1 MATAR
6 AEAIAGPDPKVRD
19 RTNAMLRFA
28 LGVTGAFVLSE
39 AMGWYPSFLG
49 AILAAVL
56 LVSLPGPLSFK
67 AGLVLILVQL
77 LAATG
82 AYALTSLLL
91 GVPIVLFGAI
101 ALILFLSFSVMVQGR
116 AVFPLL
122 LLLIAISTIPVVTMV
137 TPEHAGALPKAFVR
151 GMAVAVVSLWVV
163 HALWPQIVKGA
174 GPPASAPIAS
184 PMRHALIG
192 TAIVM
197 PIMLVYLM
205 FGLTDALPVL
215 ITTVVLV
222 VNFDPKRGYA
232 QGMAMMFGN
241 FIGGIIALLSYAFLQ
256 ISPSLLTL
264 TLIVLLVA
272 FFFAGWLARAGSGAP
287 VVLVTSNQAIILL
300 SLALMPGPSNSGIWA
315 TRLLQLGIACAFA
328 VAMMTLFLPRTQ
340 KVPAVGE
347 TAGTE

>member
-1 MATAR
+1 MAAAR
-6 AEAIAGPDPKVRD
+6 AEPLAVPDLVVRERTAG
-19 RTNAMLRFA
+19 MLRFA
-28 LGVTGAFVLSE
+28 VGVTGAFVLAE

-56 LVSLPGPLSFK
+56 LVSTPGALPAK
-67 AGLVLILVQL
+67 AGLALILVQL

-82 AYALTSLLL
+82 AYMLTSLLL
-91 GVPIVLFGAI
+91 GVPIILFGAI

-122 LLLIAISTIPVVTMV
+122 LLLIAMSTIPVVTMV
-137 TPEHAGALPKAFVR
+137 TPENAGVLPKAFVR
-151 GMAVAVVSLWVV
+151 GMGIAVVTVWVV
-163 HALWPQIVKGA
+163 HAIWPQTVKGPA
-174 GPPASAPIAS
+174 PPAGAPIAS
-184 PMRHALIG
+184 PVRHALIG

-222 VNFDPKRGYA
+222 VNFDPKRGA
-232 QGMAMMFGN
+232 MQGAAMMLGN
-241 FIGGIIALLSYAFLQ
+241 FIGGLIALFSYAVIQ
-256 ISPSLLTL
+256 IEPTLFILTL
-264 TLIVLLVA
+264 VTLLVA
-272 FFFAGWLARAGSGAP
+272 FFFARWLARAGSAAP
-287 VVLVTSNQAIILL
+287 VVLITSNQAIILL

-315 TRLLQLGIACAFA
+315 TRLLQFGIACAFA
-328 VAMMTLFLPRTQ
+328 IAMMTLFLPRTQ

>member
-1 MATAR
+1 MAAAH
-6 AEAIAGPDPKVRD
+6 AEAVEGPDPLVRE
-19 RTNAMLRFA
+19 RTYAMLRFA
-28 LGVTGAFVLSE
+28 IGVTGAFVLSE

-56 LVSLPGPLSFK
+56 LVSLPGELSLK
-67 AGLVLILVQL
+67 AGLLLILVQFCS
-77 LAATG
+77 AIG

-101 ALILFLSFSVMVQGR
+101 ALILFLSFSVMVVGR

-122 LLLIAISTIPVVTMV
+122 LLLIAVSTIPVVTMV
-137 TPEHAGALPKAFVR
+137 TPEHGGALPKAFVR
-151 GMAVAVVSLWVV
+151 GMGIAVVTLWVV
-163 HALWPQIVKGA
+163 HAIWPQSVKGTA
-174 GPPASAPIAS
+174 PPASAPIAS
-184 PMRHALIG
+184 PVRHALIG

-222 VNFDPKRGYA
+222 VNFDPKRGA
-232 QGMAMMFGN
+232 MQGAAMMIGN
-241 FIGGIIALLSYAFLQ
+241 FIGGLIALFSYAVVQ
-256 ISPSLLTL
+256 IEPTLFILTL
-264 TLIVLLVA
+264 VTLLVA
-272 FFFAGWLARAGSGAP
+272 FVFAGWISRAGSAAP
-287 VVLVTSNQAIILL
+287 VVLITFNQAIILL

-315 TRLLQLGIACAFA
+315 TRLLQFGIACAFA
-328 VAMMTLFLPRTQ
+328 IAMMTLFLPRTQ